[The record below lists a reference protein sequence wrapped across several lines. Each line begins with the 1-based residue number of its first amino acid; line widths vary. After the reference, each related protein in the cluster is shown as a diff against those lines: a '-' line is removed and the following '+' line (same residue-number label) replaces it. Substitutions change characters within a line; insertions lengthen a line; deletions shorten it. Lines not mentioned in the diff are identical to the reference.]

1 LKVAGCKIRLKNNGM
16 KLKIFR
22 IGLIVG
28 ALIILIW
35 EIFLLDFADLTWK
48 NNESNYLT
56 SIAMILVITS
66 MIISLISKQKIK

>member
-1 LKVAGCKIRLKNNGM
+1 MHVADCKRVKNIGM

-28 ALIILIW
+28 ALIILVW
-35 EIFLLDFADLTWK
+35 EIFLLDFSDLSWY

-56 SIAMILVITS
+56 SIAMILLITGN
-66 MIISLISKQKIK
+66 IIPFLSKQKTN